1 MSTKNIK
8 VNGMTCKHCI
18 MRVEKSLLD
27 VDTVTDVKINLNS
40 GEVTVNYTSTDDL
53 TEKLKIA
60 VENAGY
66 KVG

>member
-66 KVG
+66 KVR